1 MTSDAKIGLLLGLVF
16 IFIIAFI
23 VNGLPSLRTET
34 SGGELQNSVLLSSQN
49 DRAAIGVNERKA
61 EAVLGGPG
69 APGKERAEAVE
80 PAGGD
85 DQQIRFKRPMPQPG
99 FVVREEET
107 LENIILRD
115 SPLGDSLILQERVS
129 VGPVLKQDDTAAEET
144 GVGDGRSI
152 EVLRIDRSREN
163 GLVRRSD
170 AIKEPKTTKAPAP
183 KKYVVAEGDTLASIA
198 KKFYGAEEGNRIA
211 NINRIFEANK
221 QVLESA
227 DMIIAGQ
234 ELLIPARAAKAV
246 SKKNVGSAGVGK
258 SLFESVKSVGRRSI
272 GGDGLAGGAGR
283 YYTVQEGDSLW
294 TIAAA
299 QLGSGARYDDIYK
312 LNMDIMKDE
321 DSVAA
326 GVRLKLP
333 ARD

>member
-49 DRAAIGVNERKA
+49 DNAAIGVKERNA
-61 EAVLGGPG
+61 ETVLEGSDAREQESAEPG
-69 APGKERAEAVE
+69 APPAV
-80 PAGGD
+80 D
-85 DQQIRFKRPMPQPG
+85 DQQIRFKSPMPQTG
-99 FVVREEET
+99 FVIREKEG

-129 VGPVLKQDDTAAEET
+129 VGPVQKENGTAT
-144 GVGDGRSI
+144 DRMGVGDGRSI
-152 EVLRIDRSREN
+152 EVLTTDRSREN

-170 AIKEPKTTKAPAP
+170 TIKEPKRTKAPAR
-183 KKYVVAEGDTLASIA
+183 KKYVVAEGDTLARIA
-198 KKFYGAEEGNRIA
+198 QKFYGPEEGNRIA

-221 QVLESA
+221 QVLKSA

-234 ELLIPARAAKAV
+234 ELLIPAPAAKAG
-246 SKKNVGSAGVGK
+246 SKKNEGSAGVGG
-258 SLFESVKSVGRRSI
+258 SLFESVKSVGRRSR
-272 GGDGLAGGAGR
+272 GGDGLPAGASR

-299 QLGSGARYDDIYK
+299 QLGSGARYEAIYK
-312 LNMDIMKDE
+312 LNMDVMKDE

-326 GVRLKLP
+326 GVRLKIP

>member
-61 EAVLGGPG
+61 EAILEEPG
-69 APGKERAEAVE
+69 APGQESVKPAEPGA
-80 PAGGD
+80 AD
-85 DQQIRFKRPMPQPG
+85 DQKIRFKSPMPQPG
-99 FVVREEET
+99 FVVREREEET

-115 SPLGDSLILQERVS
+115 SPLSDSLIFQERVS
-129 VGPVLKQDDTAAEET
+129 LGPALKQDDTATEQKGA
-144 GVGDGRSI
+144 GDSRSI
-152 EVLRIDRSREN
+152 EVLRTDRSREN
-163 GLVRRSD
+163 ELVRRSD
-170 AIKEPKTTKAPAP
+170 AIKETKAPAP
-183 KKYVVAEGDTLASIA
+183 KKYVIAEGDTLAGIA
-198 KKFYGAEEGNRIA
+198 KKFYGPEEGNRIA

-221 QVLESA
+221 QVLKSA

-234 ELLIPARAAKAV
+234 ELLIPALAAKAE
-246 SKKNVGSAGVGK
+246 SKKNEGSAGVGGA
-258 SLFESVKSVGRRSI
+258 LFEPVKSVGRRSTA
-272 GGDGLAGGAGR
+272 GDGLAGGAGR

-299 QLGSGARYDDIYK
+299 QLGSGARYQDIYK
-312 LNMDIMKDE
+312 LNMDVMKDE